1 MLRAL
6 RRVWQPPCRQWLN
19 RFFFFPFPCW
29 WKIFFSRFIILQVFL
44 PRFAS
49 SCLFPC
55 VSAGADGRA
64 ALGTAA
70 RLGPGQLPGWHT
82 HGGDV
87 AACPCRALCAWLRE
101 TFRNYPCPWIC
112 LAQCS
117 SPGVG
122 SHGGAGFVTACEWC
136 LRGEMHSAHGTAVL
150 AGDAWGKTGFRG
162 AGLVFGARWSLRSL
176 PSHSMILFAG
186 VCFFFFQG
194 VEAAQNIP
202 VRCTGHLEIFPSG
215 CAGEYSLRFLLLGG
229 CFDTSTRGTVR
240 AGSHRSHTAQH
251 RHRSRPAAVP
261 LRYSPPFNSQ
271 SSGKQTSRGH
281 GEPFLPLF
289 IPFLPLPLSFARL

>member
-101 TFRNYPCPWIC
+101 TFRNYPCPWTC
-112 LAQCS
+112 LARCS

-122 SHGGAGFVTACEWC
+122 SHGVQLGSCLPASGACVG
-136 LRGEMHSAHGTAVL
+136 
-150 AGDAWGKTGFRG
+150 
-162 AGLVFGARWSLRSL
+162 
-176 PSHSMILFAG
+176 
-186 VCFFFFQG
+186 
-194 VEAAQNIP
+194 
-202 VRCTGHLEIFPSG
+202 RCTVRMEPQCSQGM
-215 CAGEYSLRFLLLGG
+215 LGG
-229 CFDTSTRGTVR
+229 
-240 AGSHRSHTAQH
+240 
-251 RHRSRPAAVP
+251 
-261 LRYSPPFNSQ
+261 
-271 SSGKQTSRGH
+271 KQASEVQGL
-281 GEPFLPLF
+281 FLELGG
-289 IPFLPLPLSFARL
+289 L